1 MSLNRSIIMGRM
13 TRDPEL
19 KHTHSGTAVVSFT
32 VAVERNYKGDGDNR
46 ETDFIDVVA
55 WRGAAEF
62 VCNYFTKG
70 RMIVVEGS
78 LQNREWKDKD
88 GNTRR
93 NNEIIADAVYFGD
106 SKKESDA
113 NRVSGVPVAAQ
124 KGFSELRDVDEGE
137 LPF

>member
-1 MSLNRSIIMGRM
+1 MSLNRCIVMGRM

-19 KHTHSGTAVVSFT
+19 KHTKTGTAVVSFT
-32 VAVERNYKGDGDNR
+32 VAVERNYKSEGSNR
-46 ETDFIDVVA
+46 ECDFIDVVA
-55 WRGAAEF
+55 WRGTAEF

-70 RMIVVEGS
+70 RMMIVEGS
-78 LQNREWKDKD
+78 LQNREWKDKE

-113 NRVSGVPVAAQ
+113 KSISGVPVAAQ
-124 KGFSELRDVDEGE
+124 NWFSELREEEQGD
-137 LPF
+137 LPL

>member
-1 MSLNRSIIMGRM
+1 MSLNRCIVMGRM

-19 KHTHSGTAVVSFT
+19 KRTHSGTAVVSFT
-32 VAVERNYKGDGDNR
+32 VAVERNYKSEGANR

-55 WRGAAEF
+55 WRGTAEF

-70 RMIVVEGS
+70 RMIVVDGS

-106 SKKESDA
+106 NKKESETKS
-113 NRVSGVPVAAQ
+113 VSGVPVAAQ

>member
-19 KHTHSGTAVVSFT
+19 KHTNSGVAVVSFT
-32 VAVERNYKGDGDNR
+32 VAVERNCKSDRVNR

-55 WRGAAEF
+55 WRGTAEF
-62 VCNYFTKG
+62 VYNYFAKG
-70 RMIVVEGS
+70 RMIVVDGS

-113 NRVSGVPVAAQ
+113 KSVSGVPVAAQ